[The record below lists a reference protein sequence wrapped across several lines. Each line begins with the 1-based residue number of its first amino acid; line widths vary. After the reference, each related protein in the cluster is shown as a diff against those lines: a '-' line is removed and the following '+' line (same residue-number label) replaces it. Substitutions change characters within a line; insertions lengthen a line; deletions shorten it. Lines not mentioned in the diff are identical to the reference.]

1 MHYRPLLRFT
11 LPAIMLLGIFYSA
24 CNKGDFENAEL
35 DGHSA
40 EFAFPLFTTSLLLED
55 LMVKVLNDT
64 LSGDTIIVNP
74 DNTMTLYYTGDV
86 AEKPASDIFQFLQFG
101 FIQLTDTVITNPIQA
116 PNGVTIRE
124 AALKS
129 GNIVFAVTNTF
140 SDTLTGYFEIPEMTF
155 GGAPF
160 TYAFVVPPKTV
171 VPLWTSGPIDLS
183 GHELNSNSNT
193 LTFRYYAYL
202 PDGTRV
208 KIPNQTG
215 GFANVYV
222 TFLDLKFS
230 YVEGYWG
237 YQEYQLIRDTIE
249 IDINQTE
256 LVGDVQVKNP
266 KVTMRVSNSWGF
278 PTRGKIKYLSF
289 IGRNGE
295 EIPLVSSVFVDSAV
309 DFNYPSW
316 AANEVGQTKYT
327 DIYLDETNSNIA
339 DIFNSQP
346 TRLIYEVDG
355 ISNAQLDPTLIGF
368 LTDESTIKLQL
379 RVELLLEGSAKNFGA
394 EQTLDLNFGDYE
406 SLDTTKVEHVE
417 FKLVTENG
425 TPISAEIQLYFL
437 DTAGVA
443 IDSLFDDGTTVL
455 MEAAP
460 VNSDGVASGTTRTE
474 NFIPMTI
481 QRFDRVRTAKQAL
494 LKTSFST
501 AQGGTVPVKLLANNE
516 AIVKMGLKVKT
527 RY

>member
-1 MHYRPLLRFT
+1 MHYKQLLRFFI
-11 LPAIMLLGIFYSA
+11 PAIVLLGVFYSA
-24 CNKGDFENAEL
+24 CNKTDFEDAEL
-35 DGHSA
+35 DDHSA
-40 EFAFPLFTTSLLLED
+40 EFAFPLFTTTLLLED

-64 LSGDTIIVNP
+64 LSGDTLLVNP

-101 FIQLTDTVITNPIQA
+101 FIQLTDTVVTNPIQA

-124 AALKS
+124 AILKS
-129 GNIVFAVTNTF
+129 GNIIFAVTNKF
-140 SDTLTGYFEIPEMTF
+140 SDTITGYFEIPEMTS
-155 GGAPF
+155 GGVPF
-160 TYAFVVPPKTV
+160 TYSFTVPPESV

-183 GHELNSNSNT
+183 GYELNSNSNT

-208 KIPNQTG
+208 KIPNQTS

-237 YQEYQLIRDTIE
+237 FQEYQLIRDTIE
-249 IDINQTE
+249 ININQTE

-289 IGRNGE
+289 IGKNGE
-295 EIPLVSSVFVDSAV
+295 EIPLESSVFVDSAV

-327 DIYLDETNSNIA
+327 DIFLDETNSNIA
-339 DIFNSQP
+339 DIFNAQP

-355 ISNAQLDPTLIGF
+355 ISNALLDPNLIGF
-368 LTDESTIKLQL
+368 LTDSSTIKLQM

-394 EQTLDLNFGDYE
+394 EQTLDLNFGDYGD
-406 SLDTTKVEHVE
+406 LDTAKFEQVE

-425 TPISAEIQLYFL
+425 TPISAAIQLYFL
-437 DTAGVA
+437 DDAGIA
-443 IDSLFDDGTTVL
+443 IDSLFTGGTTIL

-460 VNSDGVASGTTRTE
+460 INSEGIATGSTRTE
-474 NFIPMTI
+474 NFIPMSI
-481 QRFDRVRTAKQAL
+481 ARFDRVRRAKQAF

-501 AQGGTVPVKLLANNE
+501 AQGGTIPVKLLATNE
-516 AIVKMGLKVKT
+516 ATVKMGLKVKT
-527 RY
+527 KY